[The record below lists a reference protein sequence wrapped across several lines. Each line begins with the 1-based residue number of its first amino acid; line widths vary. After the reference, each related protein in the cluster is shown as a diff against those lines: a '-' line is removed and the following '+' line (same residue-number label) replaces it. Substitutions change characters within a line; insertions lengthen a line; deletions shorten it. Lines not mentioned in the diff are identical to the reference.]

1 MNMAMAHYDDSRMA
15 YGRAGGVHVPY
26 NDDCKAHATW
36 RSCGAGDAE
45 ELHVAAPRTEMVIR
59 HVK

>member
-1 MNMAMAHYDDSRMA
+1 MA